1 MMMMMLLLMT
11 SGRGT
16 AHTLA
21 QLTPSNQFVQTLR
34 NFTVLWRKALVRL
47 DDDVVVTSPAE
58 RFMDHPYIHLYID
71 KYIP

>member
-1 MMMMMLLLMT
+1 MEGGPPTRSPT
-11 SGRGT
+11 SHLAVSLYKFSVISPFFGGRRSYG
-16 AHTLA
+16 
-21 QLTPSNQFVQTLR
+21 
-34 NFTVLWRKALVRL
+34 L